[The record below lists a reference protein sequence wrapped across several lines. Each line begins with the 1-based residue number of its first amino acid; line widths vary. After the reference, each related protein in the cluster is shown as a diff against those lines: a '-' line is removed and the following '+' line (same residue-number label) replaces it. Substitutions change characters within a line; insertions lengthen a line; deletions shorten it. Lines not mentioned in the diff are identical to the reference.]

1 MIECEAGPGPGATT
15 AMSDAEMF
23 TEQARLLRSLA
34 TTFEVDTMRE
44 DLLRLAKRCEDFA
57 RARGAKGASEPQPS

>member
-1 MIECEAGPGPGATT
+1 
-15 AMSDAEMF
+15 MSDAEMF
-23 TEQARLLRSLA
+23 MEQARILRSLA

-57 RARGAKGASEPQPS
+57 LAKRAKDHTGPQSDSSG